1 MVILPILAQAAYVF
15 DAFYYL
21 THHSDNNGYE
31 GLCSTI
37 LIVFAYLRYC
47 SPIENRISLFIYYIL
62 VFLLGEIGGI
72 VYMITS
78 IIKNDLFSTIDYAL
92 WSLLELIFTIM
103 LIYCQVIKKYKI
115 NFIVENKHL
124 FHFMSR
130 LEIILAIFLPF
141 FISKKFRTLTQNSIA
156 FYLLFDFFSD
166 SYVRFHSI
174 WIKSAL
180 YLFVTTVTITVATEC
195 VYFAVQLHIYE
206 QISAISELVSAC
218 LCNLLIILQFFPY
231 HFTPINMIK
240 ISQECFGYQQHLN
253 MYTKITN
260 ENQYTPR
267 EKSNKIVTT
276 IDSYC

>member
-1 MVILPILAQAAYVF
+1 
-15 DAFYYL
+15 
-21 THHSDNNGYE
+21 
-31 GLCSTI
+31 
-37 LIVFAYLRYC
+37 
-47 SPIENRISLFIYYIL
+47 
-62 VFLLGEIGGI
+62 
-72 VYMITS
+72 
-78 IIKNDLFSTIDYAL
+78 
-92 WSLLELIFTIM
+92 
-103 LIYCQVIKKYKI
+103 
-115 NFIVENKHL
+115 
-124 FHFMSR
+124 
-130 LEIILAIFLPF
+130 
-141 FISKKFRTLTQNSIA
+141 
-156 FYLLFDFFSD
+156 
-166 SYVRFHSI
+166 
-174 WIKSAL
+174 